1 LNAVVLLVS
10 VAWVVLNV
18 VVLLVSKVVRVLCVV
33 LNVVVVENEV
43 SLVPLIVLVEVD
55 VCLEVSCVTVNGPS
69 REPPSFTYTS
79 LTLLIVPLSLTARK
93 EI

>member
-1 LNAVVLLVS
+1 ML
-10 VAWVVLNV
+10 
-18 VVLLVSKVVRVLCVV
+18 K
-33 LNVVVVENEV
+33 VVVVEKAV
-43 SLVPLIVLVEVD
+43 SRVPEIVVLD
-55 VCLEVSCVTVNGPS
+55 VSVALLVSCVTVNGPS